1 MLKLTKKDSFYTYFW
16 IFFIGSIFGFIY
28 ESILS
33 YFQFG
38 YVINK
43 QELIFGPFMPV
54 YGIGAIFLFYISK
67 RVKSVTM
74 TFILSFFIGSFV
86 EFFYSLLQENLFG
99 TLSWDYSDSPFNL
112 QGRITLI
119 YSLGWGFLGIISCKI
134 ILPAI
139 NKFISNFPKKQ
150 SIITTWILVIF
161 MIFNITITIIALYR
175 QKQRY
180 FNIPPSN
187 FISEVI
193 DKYYP
198 DKKMDNIFQNH
209 KKKYIVQSTFSN

>member
-38 YVINK
+38 YAINK
-43 QELIFGPFMPV
+43 QELVFGPFMPV

-99 TLSWDYSDSPFNL
+99 TLSWDYSASPFNL

-139 NKFISNFPKKQ
+139 NKFISNFPKTQ
-150 SIITTWILVIF
+150 AIITTWILVIF
-161 MIFNITITIIALYR
+161 MIFNITVTTIALYR

-187 FISEVI
+187 FISKVI

-198 DKKMDNIFQNH
+198 DKKMDTIFQNQ

>member
-43 QELIFGPFMPV
+43 KELIFGPFMPV

-119 YSLGWGFLGIISCKI
+119 YSLGWGFLGIISCEI

-139 NKFISNFPKKQ
+139 NKFISNFPKEQ

-161 MIFNITITIIALYR
+161 MIFNITITTIALYR

-180 FNIPPSN
+180 FNIPPFN

>member
-139 NKFISNFPKKQ
+139 NKFISNFPKEQ

-161 MIFNITITIIALYR
+161 MIFNIAITTIALYR

>member
-1 MLKLTKKDSFYTYFW
+1 MKKIAYCLFTYFW
-16 IFFIGSIFGFIY
+16 IFFIGSIFGFIF

-43 QELIFGPFMPV
+43 QELVFGPFMPV

-67 RVKSVTM
+67 KIKSITM
-74 TFILSFFIGSFV
+74 TFILSFLVGSLV
-86 EFFYSLLQENLFG
+86 EFFYSFLQEKIFG
-99 TLSWDYSDSPFNL
+99 TLSWDYSYSPLNI

-119 YSLGWGFLGIISCKI
+119 YSIGWGLLGVISCKLI
-134 ILPAI
+134 FHYIE
-139 NKFISNFPKKQ
+139 KFIYNFPK
-150 SIITTWILVIF
+150 IPAFITSCILVIF
-161 MIFNITITIIALYR
+161 MIFNITISALALYR

-180 FNIPPSN
+180 FSIPPSN
-187 FISEVI
+187 ILSRII

-198 DKKMDNIFQNH
+198 DEKMNKIFQNQ
-209 KKKYIVQSTFSN
+209 KKLYVVQSTFSN

>member
-28 ESILS
+28 ESVLS

-38 YVINK
+38 YIINK
-43 QELIFGPFMPV
+43 QELVFGPFMPV

-134 ILPAI
+134 ILPDI
-139 NKFISNFPKKQ
+139 NKFIGNFPKEQ

-161 MIFNITITIIALYR
+161 MIFNITITTIALYR

>member
-1 MLKLTKKDSFYTYFW
+1 MQKLTKKNSFYTYFW
-16 IFFIGSIFGFIY
+16 MFFIGSIFGFIF

-33 YFQFG
+33 YFQLG

-43 QELIFGPFMPV
+43 QELVFGPFMPV
-54 YGIGAIFLFYISK
+54 YGIGAICLFYISK
-67 RVKSVTM
+67 KVKSITM
-74 TFILSFFIGSFV
+74 TIILSFFIGSFV

-99 TLSWDYSDSPFNL
+99 TLSWDYSASPFNL

-119 YSLGWGFLGIISCKI
+119 YSLGWGILGIISCKI

-139 NKFISNFPKKQ
+139 NKFVSNFPKKQ
-150 SIITTWILVIF
+150 AIITTWILVLF
-161 MIFNITITIIALYR
+161 MIFNISVTTIALYR
-175 QKQRY
+175 QKQRH

-187 FISEVI
+187 IISEVI

-198 DKKMDNIFQNH
+198 DKKMDNIFQNQ
-209 KKKYIVQSTFSN
+209 KKLYIVQSTFSN

>member
-99 TLSWDYSDSPFNL
+99 TLSWDYSNSPFNL

-139 NKFISNFPKKQ
+139 NKFISNFPKEQ

-161 MIFNITITIIALYR
+161 MIFNITITTIALYR

-187 FISEVI
+187 IISEII

-198 DKKMDNIFQNH
+198 ENKSDFVTHNTSYTSLVSF
-209 KKKYIVQSTFSN
+209 

>member
-33 YFQFG
+33 YFQLG

-43 QELIFGPFMPV
+43 QELVFGPFMPV

-99 TLSWDYSDSPFNL
+99 TLSWDYSASPFNL

-119 YSLGWGFLGIISCKI
+119 YSLGWGFLSIISCKI

-139 NKFISNFPKKQ
+139 NKFISNFPKEQ

-161 MIFNITITIIALYR
+161 MVFNITITTIALYR

-198 DKKMDNIFQNH
+198 DKKMDTIFQNH
-209 KKKYIVQSTFSN
+209 KKIYIVQSTFSN

>member
-1 MLKLTKKDSFYTYFW
+1 MIKLTKKDSFYTYFW

-33 YFQFG
+33 YFQLG

-43 QELIFGPFMPV
+43 QELVFGPFMPV

-67 RVKSVTM
+67 SVKSVTM

-99 TLSWDYSDSPFNL
+99 TLSWDYSASPFNL

-119 YSLGWGFLGIISCKI
+119 YSLGWGILGLISCKI
-134 ILPAI
+134 LLPALS
-139 NKFISNFPKKQ
+139 KFISNFSKTQ
-150 SIITTWILVIF
+150 AVITTWILVIF
-161 MIFNITITIIALYR
+161 MIFNITITTIALYR

-209 KKKYIVQSTFSN
+209 KKIYIVQSTFSN

>member
-33 YFQFG
+33 YFQLG

-43 QELIFGPFMPV
+43 QELVFGPFMPV

-67 RVKSVTM
+67 SVKSVTM

-119 YSLGWGFLGIISCKI
+119 YSLGWGILGIISCKI

-139 NKFISNFPKKQ
+139 NKFISNFPKEQ
-150 SIITTWILVIF
+150 SIITTWILFIF
-161 MIFNITITIIALYR
+161 MVFNITITTIALYR

-187 FISEVI
+187 IISEII

-198 DKKMDNIFQNH
+198 ENKSDFVTHNTSYTSLVSF
-209 KKKYIVQSTFSN
+209 

>member
-1 MLKLTKKDSFYTYFW
+1 MQKFTKKNSFYTYFW
-16 IFFIGSIFGFIY
+16 MFFIASIFGFIY

-38 YVINK
+38 HVINK
-43 QELIFGPFMPV
+43 QELVFGPFMPV

-99 TLSWDYSDSPFNL
+99 TLSWDYSASHFNL

-150 SIITTWILVIF
+150 SIITTWILVTF
-161 MIFNITITIIALYR
+161 MIFNITITTIALYR

-187 FISEVI
+187 FISKII

-198 DKKMDNIFQNH
+198 DKKMDDIFQNQ

>member
-1 MLKLTKKDSFYTYFW
+1 MQKFTKKNSFYTYFW

-43 QELIFGPFMPV
+43 QELVFGPFMPV

-99 TLSWDYSDSPFNL
+99 TLSWDYSASPFNL

-139 NKFISNFPKKQ
+139 NKFISNFPKEQ

-161 MIFNITITIIALYR
+161 MIFNITITTIALYR

-198 DKKMDNIFQNH
+198 DKKMDTIFQNQ

>member
-38 YVINK
+38 YAINK
-43 QELIFGPFMPV
+43 QELVFGPFMPV

-99 TLSWDYSDSPFNL
+99 TLSWDYSASPFNL

-139 NKFISNFPKKQ
+139 NKFISNFPKTQ
-150 SIITTWILVIF
+150 AIITTWILVIF
-161 MIFNITITIIALYR
+161 MIFNITVTTIALYR

-198 DKKMDNIFQNH
+198 DKKMDTIFQNH
-209 KKKYIVQSTFSN
+209 KKIYIVQSTFSN

>member
-99 TLSWDYSDSPFNL
+99 TLSWDYSASPFNL

-161 MIFNITITIIALYR
+161 MIFNIAITTIALYR

-187 FISEVI
+187 FISKVI

-198 DKKMDNIFQNH
+198 DKKMDDIFQNQ

>member
-33 YFQFG
+33 YFQLG

-43 QELIFGPFMPV
+43 QELVFGPFMPV

-99 TLSWDYSDSPFNL
+99 TLSWDYSASPFNL

-139 NKFISNFPKKQ
+139 NKFISNFPKTQ
-150 SIITTWILVIF
+150 AIITTWILVIF
-161 MIFNITITIIALYR
+161 MIFNITVTTIALYR

-198 DKKMDNIFQNH
+198 DKKMDTIFQNQ

>member
-119 YSLGWGFLGIISCKI
+119 YSLGWGFLGIISCEI

-139 NKFISNFPKKQ
+139 NKFISNFPKEQ

-161 MIFNITITIIALYR
+161 MIFNITITTIALYR

>member
-38 YVINK
+38 YAINK
-43 QELIFGPFMPV
+43 QELVFGPFMPV

-99 TLSWDYSDSPFNL
+99 TLSWDYSASHFNL

-139 NKFISNFPKKQ
+139 NKFISNFPKEQ

-161 MIFNITITIIALYR
+161 MIFNITITTIALYR

-209 KKKYIVQSTFSN
+209 KKIYIVQSTFSN

>member
-139 NKFISNFPKKQ
+139 NKFISNFPKEQ

-161 MIFNITITIIALYR
+161 MIFNIAITTIALYR

-209 KKKYIVQSTFSN
+209 KK

>member
-38 YVINK
+38 HVINK
-43 QELIFGPFMPV
+43 QELVFGPFMPV

-99 TLSWDYSDSPFNL
+99 TLSWDYSASPFNL

-150 SIITTWILVIF
+150 AIITTWILIIF
-161 MIFNITITIIALYR
+161 MIFNITITTIALYR

-187 FISEVI
+187 FISKII

-198 DKKMDNIFQNH
+198 DKKMDDIFQNQ

>member
-139 NKFISNFPKKQ
+139 NKFISNFPKEQ

-161 MIFNITITIIALYR
+161 MIFNITITTIALYR

-193 DKYYP
+193 DKYCP
-198 DKKMDNIFQNH
+198 DKKMDTIFQNH
-209 KKKYIVQSTFSN
+209 KKIYIVQSTFSN